1 MLSLTN
7 PLESTIITGIGELPV
22 KLAFNNVLDWYEV
35 SENDGIEWTTKVE
48 LGWQNFFDG
57 IGLTFE
63 TADDYEVAVKA
74 LGDLN
79 DYIHE
84 EPYNNIE
91 GDDQSGPSPKS
102 FSYTQDAEAI
112 YASFIF
118 DYGIDLLDE
127 MDKLR
132 WEKFRALFNN
142 LSAKSPLMRI
152 IDIRQRSTEGLEGD
166 ALTNLV
172 EMQSYYA
179 LEGQSTSAVDD
190 AIGSMFSMLAMQ
202 AKQGQ

>member
-1 MLSLTN
+1 MLSLTDK
-7 PLESTIITGIGELPV
+7 LESTMMTGIGEV
-22 KLAFNNVLDWYEV
+22 EFKLAFNNVLEWYKV
-35 SENDGIEWTTKVE
+35 SENDDLKWTAKVE

-57 IGLTFE
+57 VGLTFE
-63 TADDYEVAVKA
+63 TADDYEMAVKA

-79 DYIHE
+79 DYIHQ

-91 GDDQSGPSPKS
+91 SDDQSGPSPKS

-152 IDIRQRSTEGLEGD
+152 IDIRQSSTEGLEGN
-166 ALTNLV
+166 ALTNLI
-172 EMQSYYA
+172 EKQNYYA

-190 AIGSMFSMLAMQ
+190 AIGAMFNMLAVQ